1 MGYATFVSLGFA
13 VLLAAESPADW
24 PQFRGVNGSG
34 VAGVGSLPISLQTG
48 ESRVWWVEVPFGR
61 SSPSVF
67 GDRIVVTG
75 SVGDRLSALAYSRS
89 TGRELWR
96 YDVVRSGASERLE
109 RLNDPASPTPA
120 IDASGVYVFFPD
132 VGLIGLSLE
141 GKEKWRVPLGP
152 FRTAYG
158 MASSPIVSNGLVIQA
173 CDQQRGSFL
182 VAVDARSGRVRWRVD
197 RPDMREGWYTPI
209 VVPQPGPKHQGMLVV
224 PGSARIEAFD
234 VKTGTRLWGVAGS
247 GAENLGTPLADS
259 GHVYVTVRGF
269 PTPVFETWDALRMQ
283 YDSNGDGRVSR
294 SELKDRPTYF
304 EQFNYVDVDRDGFFS
319 EAEWTQMRNVGVGN
333 FGLISLRL
341 GDTAPTTPDVVWR
354 FEKNLPYVP
363 APILY
368 KGIIYMIKTG
378 GIVTAVDASTGT
390 LLTQAR
396 TADALGDYFAS
407 PVAGDDK
414 VYFSSEE
421 GKVTVMQAG
430 RNLRV
435 LKVNDL
441 GEEIYSTPALVDGA
455 VLVRTRAHLAL
466 FRSGGRGPRS
476 DPKTS

>member
-1 MGYATFVSLGFA
+1 MGYATFVALVLA
-13 VLLAAESPADW
+13 VLMPAESPAGW

-34 VAGVGSLPISLQTG
+34 VAEVGSLPITLQRG
-48 ESRVWWVEVPFGR
+48 ESRVWSVEVPFGR

-67 GDRIVVTG
+67 GDRVVVTG
-75 SVGDRLSALAYSRS
+75 SVGDRLSAFAYSRS
-89 TGRELWR
+89 TGGELWR
-96 YDVVRSGASERLE
+96 YDVVRSRPSERLD

-132 VGLIGLSLE
+132 VGLIGLSLD
-141 GKEKWRVPLGP
+141 GKEKWRLPLGP

-158 MASSPIVSNGLVIQA
+158 MASSPIVSDGLVIQA
-173 CDQQRGSFL
+173 CDQQQGSFL
-182 VAVDARSGRVRWRVD
+182 VAVDARAGRVRWKVD
-197 RPDMREGWYTPI
+197 RPDMREGWYTPA
-209 VVPQPGPKHQGMLVV
+209 VVPQPGHTDQRMLVV

-234 VKTGTRLWGVAGS
+234 VNTGTRLWEVAGS
-247 GAENLGTPLADS
+247 GAENLGTPLAD
-259 GHVYVTVRGF
+259 GAHVYVNVRGF
-269 PTPVFETWDALRMQ
+269 PTPAFETWDALRTR

-294 SELKDRPTYF
+294 SEVKDQPTYF

-319 EAEWTQMRNVGVGN
+319 EAEWTQKRNAGVGH
-333 FGLISLRL
+333 FGLMSLRL

-368 KGIIYMIKTG
+368 KGIIYMIKSG

-430 RNLRV
+430 RHLTV

-441 GEEIYSTPALVDGA
+441 GEEIYSTPALVDGG
-455 VLVRTRAHLAL
+455 VIVRTRAHLAL
-466 FRSGGRGPRS
+466 FRSGARESRIA
-476 DPKTS
+476 PKLP